1 MKKIGNS
8 SIWVEKYRPN
18 TIEDLVF
25 PEKYK
30 NKFLEYVKNGTL
42 PNIGL
47 FGTIPGSGKTS
58 IATCLKNDLNTET
71 LWLNGSKENNVDT
84 FRYKVSN
91 FASKISTQNNF
102 RLIILD
108 ESDYLTTNAQAL
120 LRGDIENFYS
130 TARFIFTGNYSDRLI
145 EPLLQ
150 RLEIYNLD
158 EIYQNNK
165 KELVK
170 QILERLMFILENEK
184 IEYNKKDLLEI
195 IKTYYPSLREMIIF
209 IQKNVFDNKL
219 IVNKD
224 SLNSNNYFLEIF
236 KEVKNKDF
244 YKVKELVDNILAPDV
259 FYTYLWKNLEN
270 IINESDLPKVI
281 ILLADYYDQNSRAK
295 NKYIPIMAF
304 LTRLMTENVKIKDLK

>member
-1 MKKIGNS
+1 LKKIGNS
-8 SIWVEKYRPN
+8 SIWVEKYRPQ
-18 TIEDLVF
+18 TIDDLIF

-30 NKFLEYVKNGTL
+30 NKFKEYIKNGTL

-58 IATCLKNDLNTET
+58 IATSIKNDLKTET

-84 FRYKVSN
+84 FRFKVSN

-108 ESDYLTTNAQAL
+108 ECDYLTTNAQAL
-120 LRGDIENFYS
+120 LRGDIEGFYS
-130 TARFIFTGNYSDRLI
+130 TARFIFTGNYPDRLI

-158 EIYQNNK
+158 NIYQDNK

-170 QILERLMFILENEK
+170 QILERLIFILENEQ
-184 IEYNKKDLLEI
+184 ISYNKKDLLEI
-195 IKTYYPSLREMIIF
+195 IKSFYPSLREMIIF
-209 IQKNVFDNKL
+209 IQQNVFENKL
-219 IVNKD
+219 IINKN
-224 SLNSNNYFLEIF
+224 SLNSNNYFIEIF

-244 YKVKELVDNILAPDV
+244 YKVKELVDGIIAPDI
-259 FYTYLWKNLEN
+259 FYTFMWKNLEN
-270 IINESDLPKVI
+270 IIDSNDIAKTI

-295 NKYIPIMAF
+295 NKHIPIMAF
-304 LTRLMTENVKIKDLK
+304 LTRLMNENIKMKEL